1 MYNHIDEIIS
11 EAESAGSHFFSES
24 AMAWFDSIVEPAVY
38 GGRYFITSEQDQH
51 RAEHPRQWT
60 IRVYNGGND
69 IKDASGFCEFNSHEE
84 ALSAVKKILI
94 SEWTK

>member
-24 AMAWFDSIVEPAVY
+24 ALRWFDSIIEPAVY

-51 RAEHPRQWT
+51 RAEHNRQWT
-60 IRVYNGGND
+60 IRIYNGGTD
-69 IKDASGFCEFNSHEE
+69 IKDASGFCEFDSHEQ
-84 ALSAVKKILI
+84 AVLAVQVLV
-94 SEWTK
+94 SEGTK